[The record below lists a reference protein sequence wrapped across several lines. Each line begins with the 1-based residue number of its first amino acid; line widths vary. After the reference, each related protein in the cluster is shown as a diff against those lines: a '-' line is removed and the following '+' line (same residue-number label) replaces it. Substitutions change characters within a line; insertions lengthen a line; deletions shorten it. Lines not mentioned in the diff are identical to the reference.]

1 MKVVRLIYFLWY
13 FLFLIGSNFANERF
27 FNPYQKITN
36 HKILKTMKE
45 NSSVE
50 EIFLTTKEAAAYT
63 GYAESYL
70 RKMVMRKRIPYYK
83 ISARAIRFS
92 KSDLVA
98 FLSKC
103 RVPAISEL

>member
-1 MKVVRLIYFLWY
+1 
-13 FLFLIGSNFANERF
+13 
-27 FNPYQKITN
+27 
-36 HKILKTMKE
+36 MKE
-45 NSSVE
+45 ISDVE
-50 EIFLTTKEAAAYT
+50 KDFLTVREAAAYT

-70 RKMVMRKRIPYYK
+70 RKLAMRKRIPYYK

-103 RVPAISEL
+103 RVPSLSELQTVKG